1 MELMK
6 QHWFVHDPNFSTGG
20 TRKLDLIVSY
30 NTITN
35 STQYHII
42 SMNDGGNIN
51 TTLNFSV
58 YNLITGVDLVD
69 NSLLFFTDNLNPPR
83 YINVNRRYS
92 APINNYDGFSA
103 ESLLVIKRP
112 PIEVQ
117 IIQTLNVSG
126 QQDDFLEERSY
137 FICI

>member
-1 MELMK
+1 MYRSYEDGANETIY
-6 QHWFVHDPNFSTGG
+6 WFVHDPNFSTGV

-30 NTITN
+30 NTTTN

-83 YINVNRRYS
+83 YIS
-92 APINNYDGFSA
+92 KQEI
-103 ESLLVIKRP
+103 
-112 PIEVQ
+112 
-117 IIQTLNVSG
+117 
-126 QQDDFLEERSY
+126 
-137 FICI
+137 